1 MLFRSQGWNTYYID
15 GTTNS
20 RQKIVDDFEDARQ
33 GVFLISLKAGGVGLN
48 LTSCQYVL
56 IYDPWWN
63 SAAEQQAANRVYRIG
78 QDKPVFIYHFLVKD
92 TIEEKIFELQRK
104 KTDLSSS
111 VLDDLDPYSRL
122 SMEEICKLL
131 L

>member
-1 MLFRSQGWNTYYID
+1 MLFRS
-15 GTTNS
+15 
-20 RQKIVDDFEDARQ
+20 
-33 GVFLISLKAGGVGLN
+33 
-48 LTSCQYVL
+48 
-56 IYDPWWN
+56 
-63 SAAEQQAANRVYRIG
+63 EQQAANRVYRIG